1 MLSTVFTPPVVTA
14 AVTTA
19 HDLAHHAAV
28 VLPVQI
34 PNPGPVAPPGSEK
47 LTQILGYLKWLALG
61 ACAVGFLGGLIAF
74 TAGRVVDNRRA
85 GNSGALMMIAAV
97 GGAILFG
104 IGPAILNGFAGG

>member
-1 MLSTVFTPPVVTA
+1 MLSLVVA
-14 AVTTA
+14 EF
-19 HDLAHHAAV
+19 AHHGLAW
-28 VLPVQI
+28 LPAQV
-34 PNPGPVAPPGSEK
+34 PNPGPTAPPGSEK

-61 ACAVGFLGGLIAF
+61 ACAVGFLGGVIAF

>member
-1 MLSTVFTPPVVTA
+1 MLLTTVHA
-14 AVTTA
+14 A
-19 HDLAHHAAV
+19 HDLTVHALAA
-28 VLPVQI
+28 LPTQQV
-34 PNPGPVAPPGSEK
+34 PNPAPAAPPGSEK
-47 LTQILGYLKWLALG
+47 LNQILSYLKWLALA
-61 ACAVGFLGGLIAF
+61 ACAVGFLGGVIAF